1 MPFGM
6 GLQKTHDSVI
16 RYRGFLLLE
25 QPNQTWLVRPERSP
39 MLLLP
44 FRTKKCSLIQ
54 VKAFLDE
61 RLAKTLESTQAA

>member
-1 MPFGM
+1 M
-6 GLQKTHDSVI
+6 GLQKTHDFVI

-39 MLLLP
+39 MVLLP

-54 VKAFLDE
+54 VKAILDE
-61 RLAKTLESTQAA
+61 KLAKTINSIQAA

>member
-1 MPFGM
+1 MPYGM
-6 GLQKTHDSVI
+6 GSPKTHDSVI

-44 FRTKKCSLIQ
+44 FRTKKCSVIQ
-54 VKAFLDE
+54 VKSILDQKLLRIVE
-61 RLAKTLESTQAA
+61 TAQVA